1 MGDAQRAGPG
11 PPRFHGRLRR
21 PGALQHDPDEDV
33 RRLPEGHAGGA
44 QRALRRARARHGR
57 HLQRYDPPRLGHHPP
72 CATFFI
78 FSDYMRAAIRLSA
91 LSEVGVLYV
100 MTHDSIG
107 LGEDG
112 PTHQPVEHLASFRAM
127 PNIYPFRPCDGNET
141 AGAYAVA
148 VESRK
153 TPSLFALSRQG
164 LPNQAGSSAAN
175 AKKGGYVIYG
185 EAAGAPDCILI
196 GTGSE
201 VEICIEAAKALEG
214 EGKKVRVVSMPCAEL
229 FDAQSAEYKES
240 ILPAACSVRVSC
252 EAGSTFGWGK
262 YVGNTG
268 ASVGV
273 DDFGASAPANILYE
287 KYGITADA
295 VVQAAKGQM

>member
-1 MGDAQRAGPG
+1 MGTRIHSQTMGNALAPALPG
-11 PPRFHGRLRR
+11 FMGGSADLAPSNMTLMKMFGDSQKDTPEERNVRFGVREHGM
-21 PGALQHDPDEDV
+21 GAICNGMIL
-33 RRLPEGHAGGA
+33 
-44 QRALRRARARHGR
+44 HGSGIIP
-57 HLQRYDPPRLGHHPP
+57 Y
-72 CATFFI
+72 C
-78 FSDYMRAAIRLSA
+78 
-91 LSEVGVLYV
+91 
-100 MTHDSIG
+100 
-107 LGEDG
+107 
-112 PTHQPVEHLASFRAM
+112 
-127 PNIYPFRPCDGNET
+127 
-141 AGAYAVA
+141 
-148 VESRK
+148 
-153 TPSLFALSRQG
+153 
-164 LPNQAGSSAAN
+164 AN

-214 EGKKVRVVSMPCAEL
+214 EGKKVRVVSMPCTEL

-268 ASVGV
+268 ASVGA

>member
-1 MGDAQRAGPG
+1 
-11 PPRFHGRLRR
+11 
-21 PGALQHDPDEDV
+21 
-33 RRLPEGHAGGA
+33 
-44 QRALRRARARHGR
+44 
-57 HLQRYDPPRLGHHPP
+57 
-72 CATFFI
+72 
-78 FSDYMRAAIRLSA
+78 
-91 LSEVGVLYV
+91 

-127 PNIYPFRPCDGNET
+127 PNIYTFRPCDGNET
-141 AGAYAVA
+141 SGAYAVA

-164 LPNQAGSSAAN
+164 LPNQAGSSAEAT
-175 AKKGGYVIYG
+175 KKGGYTIYG
-185 EAAGAPDCILI
+185 EAAGTPDCILI

-201 VEICIEAAKALEG
+201 VEMCIQAAKVLEG
-214 EGKKVRVVSMPCAEL
+214 EGKKVRVVSMPCTEL
-229 FDAQSAEYKES
+229 FEAQSADYKES
-240 ILPAACSVRVSC
+240 ILPAACSTRVSV

-268 ASVGV
+268 ASIGV

-287 KYGITADA
+287 KYGLTVDA

>member
-1 MGDAQRAGPG
+1 MTLMKMFGDFQKDTPEERNVRFGVREHGMGAICNGMIL
-11 PPRFHGRLRR
+11 HGSGII
-21 PGALQHDPDEDV
+21 P
-33 RRLPEGHAGGA
+33 
-44 QRALRRARARHGR
+44 
-57 HLQRYDPPRLGHHPP
+57 Y

-127 PNIYPFRPCDGNET
+127 PNIYTFRPCDGNET
-141 AGAYAVA
+141 SGAYAVA

-175 AKKGGYVIYG
+175 AKKGGYVIY
-185 EAAGAPDCILI
+185 
-196 GTGSE
+196 
-201 VEICIEAAKALEG
+201 VEAAKALEG
-214 EGKKVRVVSMPCAEL
+214 EGKKVRVVSMPCTEL

-295 VVQAAKGQM
+295 VVQAV

>member
-1 MGDAQRAGPG
+1 MASY
-11 PPRFHGRLRR
+11 
-21 PGALQHDPDEDV
+21 GAIIPF
-33 RRLPEGHAGGA
+33 
-44 QRALRRARARHGR
+44 
-57 HLQRYDPPRLGHHPP
+57 
-72 CATFFI
+72 CATFLNFVGYQLG
-78 FSDYMRAAIRLSA
+78 SVRLSA
-91 LSEVGVLYV
+91 LSQFRVLYV

-127 PNIYPFRPCDGNET
+127 PNICTFRPCDGNET
-141 AGAYAVA
+141 AGAYKVA

-164 LPNQAGSSAAN
+164 LPNQAGSSAEAT
-175 AKKGGYVIYG
+175 AKGAYTIYG
-185 EAAGAPDCILI
+185 DAAGTPDCIII

-201 VEICIEAAKALEG
+201 VEMAIQAAKQLEG
-214 EGKKVRVVSMPCAEL
+214 EGKKVRVVSMPCTEL
-229 FDAQSAEYKES
+229 FDAQSADYKES
-240 ILPAACSVRVSC
+240 VLPAACSARVSV

-268 ASVGV
+268 ASIGV

-287 KYGITADA
+287 KYGVTVDA